1 MSRKKKEMDENPA
14 WTKADFRNALS
25 ADRMPDSMARF
36 FPKTRRRG
44 PQKAPKKVPVSIR
57 LSEDVVAHFKSMG
70 RGWQKRIDEELKKL
84 VDA

>member
-1 MSRKKKEMDENPA
+1 
-14 WTKADFRNALS
+14 
-25 ADRMPDSMARF
+25 
-36 FPKTRRRG
+36 
-44 PQKAPKKVPVSIR
+44 VPVSIR

>member
-1 MSRKKKEMDENPA
+1 MPRKRKAANDNPE
-14 WTKADFRNALS
+14 WTKADFGKALS
-25 ADRMPDSMARF
+25 ADQMPDSMARF

-44 PQKAPKKVPVSIR
+44 PQKAPRKVPVSIR